1 MTIDAALTPEPI
13 PHLGVIIVSFNSG
26 DVLPSCLESLLAATG
41 VALSIV
47 IVDNASSDDTLGRIE
62 AWAAGE
68 DGGVPPS
75 DSVVPFPKAARPI
88 ALDGSPHASGHDVRL
103 IRGPRNLGYAGGVN
117 EGLRALL
124 PLDALDRFWILNPDS
139 VIPDGTAR
147 AFAMHPGGFS
157 LLGGRVLYHDNSN
170 AIQIDGGTIR
180 WLTGT
185 THNVN
190 QFKNAARSPMPTG
203 EDLDFITG
211 ASMVASRA
219 FVEQVGMMEESYFL
233 YYEEVDWALRR
244 GAMPLA
250 CVPEA
255 VVYHRAGTA
264 IGSPAPGRPASVF
277 SLYFKNRARMKFLA
291 KYRPLMVGTGFA
303 FSIAKA
309 AQLLLKGF
317 PREAIVVLTASFG
330 AAPPYEV
337 TARLSPEVI
346 EMLAGRAEQGG

>member
-244 GAMPLA
+244 GAMPA
-250 CVPEA
+250 CLCA
-255 VVYHRAGTA
+255 RSCRLSSCRDRHRFACTRATRFRVLPLLQEPCPDEVSGQIQA
-264 IGSPAPGRPASVF
+264 INGRDGIRIF
-277 SLYFKNRARMKFLA
+277 NRQSRA
-291 KYRPLMVGTGFA
+291 
-303 FSIAKA
+303 
-309 AQLLLKGF
+309 
-317 PREAIVVLTASFG
+317 
-330 AAPPYEV
+330 AAPQRVSTRSHSGPYGKFWCSAAV
-337 TARLSPEVI
+337 
-346 EMLAGRAEQGG
+346 